1 MCVYRSRGTVLSLVE
16 TSNLKANRCQKN
28 GAKLI
33 KMHTNYFQKNR
44 INFRFVSSIGNQNP
58 NSNLSLT
65 VCFDLQF
72 EKKRGQTASSLLK
85 TNSKH
90 QLYQFTFGVWTPT
103 DETKWAKECPLFFK
117 NPNCPHMF
125 RGFWSVA
132 VLVANKRLHGQ

>member
-44 INFRFVSSIGNQNP
+44 INCRFVSSIGNQNP

-65 VCFDLQF
+65 VCFDLRF
-72 EKKRGQTASSLLK
+72 EKKRGQTASFLLK
-85 TNSKH
+85 SHTTTTSKH
-90 QLYQFTFGVWTPT
+90 QLYQFAFSFLSPT
-103 DETKWAKECPLFFK
+103 DEMKWARERTLFSK
-117 NPNCPHMF
+117 IPTVPICSIGPSL
-125 RGFWSVA
+125 W
-132 VLVANKRLHGQ
+132 QCW